1 MAAILHQ
8 EVVMSLKL
16 SLFTAGTIAIV
27 AIVLSAVVVLR
38 KAAPPSQTAQHDH
51 SAVQH
56 EPPANASP
64 VEADAR
70 PEADPSAQGVIAAQ
84 SQGRLFLLTPQ
95 GDLLADPAPFTQPT
109 GLSRDDAWLAM
120 TDCKENGCR
129 LVLGAQGATWD
140 LDQLTVQLSAPF
152 LSGEWAPQAA
162 VFAALDTA
170 GNLYFVE
177 PRTRSARLV
186 KPNVTAYAWAAGD
199 RLVFA
204 TNEVETAKLWRATTS
219 GAWSELARTKAP
231 VMQLFPSDDSLNFAF
246 AQDDTAGW
254 RLAAVNADDGRL
266 RDFGNLGGDSS
277 HAKAPAFAIAW
288 SPDASHL
295 AVGPVVEPFTLF
307 VVQTG
312 AGVSPSTYSLEKG
325 YAGEL
330 KWSPDGSRLAI
341 STYAPNRVWHEVFVL
356 GMDTLAAGPR
366 FLLDGCEI
374 AWSPDGQFVAVK
386 REASRAQALAAIRVD
401 TGDYWHVHDLPNLVP
416 VAWGADRDAA
426 TTEAQTPVRRSAQLG
441 K

>member
-1 MAAILHQ
+1 
-8 EVVMSLKL
+8 
-16 SLFTAGTIAIV
+16 
-27 AIVLSAVVVLR
+27 
-38 KAAPPSQTAQHDH
+38 
-51 SAVQH
+51 
-56 EPPANASP
+56 
-64 VEADAR
+64 
-70 PEADPSAQGVIAAQ
+70 
-84 SQGRLFLLTPQ
+84 
-95 GDLLADPAPFTQPT
+95 
-109 GLSRDDAWLAM
+109 
-120 TDCKENGCR
+120 
-129 LVLGAQGATWD
+129 
-140 LDQLTVQLSAPF
+140 
-152 LSGEWAPQAA
+152 
-162 VFAALDTA
+162 
-170 GNLYFVE
+170 
-177 PRTRSARLV
+177 
-186 KPNVTAYAWAAGD
+186 
-199 RLVFA
+199 
-204 TNEVETAKLWRATTS
+204 
-219 GAWSELARTKAP
+219 
-231 VMQLFPSDDSLNFAF
+231 MQLFPSDDSLNFAF

-277 HAKAPAFAIAW
+277 HAKAAAFAIAW

-312 AGVSPSTYSLEKG
+312 AGVSLSTYSLEKG

-356 GMDTLAAGPR
+356 GMDALAGGPR